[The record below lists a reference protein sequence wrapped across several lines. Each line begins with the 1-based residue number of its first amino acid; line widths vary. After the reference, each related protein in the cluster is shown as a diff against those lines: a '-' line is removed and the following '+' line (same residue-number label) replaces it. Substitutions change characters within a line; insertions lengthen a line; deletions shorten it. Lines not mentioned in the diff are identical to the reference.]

1 MEKPFSPVTPPHSR
15 SHALP
20 GTGRVAL
27 LALLLALLF
36 FAGCANPTS
45 NLLAAARVNGHD
57 IALEQYLRLVQIN
70 KSFCQLQSELARKI
84 TGPIDWGDPA
94 RRADL
99 AAVRQQS
106 LDELITAELTS
117 EQAAAHHIRVDAA
130 QVDQLLTELQQ
141 QGSIPP
147 TDLLPSLHASIEDY
161 RVLAEQALMQQ
172 TLLSIMPQ
180 VTTPAAHVAWIAVK
194 TPAVA
199 GQVLAQLRNGV
210 GFDVLAG
217 QYSQDATRSTNG
229 DAGYF
234 VPGQAPA
241 ALDQV
246 FFQAQPGQIN
256 GPIAVTAPA
265 DRLCAGSAAGSTAA
279 STGQP
284 GTTLYY
290 IVKVLTRDTMAL
302 FDIPNSPNNTQN
314 VAFARWLRQSAQI
327 QVLVD
332 F

>member
-1 MEKPFSPVTPPHSR
+1 MEKSFSPAALPHSR
-15 SHALP
+15 SHVLW
-20 GTGRVAL
+20 GKGRVVA
-27 LALLLALLF
+27 LALLLALVF

-172 TLLSIMPQ
+172 TLLRIMPQ

-199 GQVLAQLRNGV
+199 GQVLAQLHNGV

-241 ALDQV
+241 ALEQV

-256 GPIAVTAPA
+256 GPVAVTAPA
-265 DRLCAGSAAGSTAA
+265 DRLCAGSAAGSSA
-279 STGQP
+279 GQP

-290 IVKVLTRDTMAL
+290 IVKVLTRDTMSL